1 MELRESELRQHLI
14 GDFYYDYRNDT
25 IVNHNFIPKSRKE
38 PINRV
43 VFHCTDAPHWSPERL
58 SAFFI
63 QERGFSI
70 CSYHYYVTA
79 DKIYHMVGDSVIT
92 PHASP
97 FNSTSVAFSID
108 YYPTRDE
115 KNNIP
120 LSKEIYQNTLNTATY
135 LCIKHKVEPKKAIP
149 SYQGLVGHREL
160 PFTGFAK
167 DKQDNIIL
175 RKTCPGL
182 AIDLNAFRY
191 NVARKIQ
198 NELNANGSK
207 LAIDGIFGPVT
218 RKVFNDLVIT

>member
-1 MELRESELRQHLI
+1 MELLESDLRNHLI
-14 GDFYYDYRNDT
+14 GDFYSDYRDKT
-25 IVNHNFIPKSRKE
+25 IVNHNAIPQTRKK

-79 DKIYHMVGDSVIT
+79 EKIYHMVGDLVIT
-92 PHASP
+92 PHAAP
-97 FNSTSVAFSID
+97 FNSTSIAFSID
-108 YYPTRDE
+108 YFPTRDE
-115 KNNIP
+115 KNHIP
-120 LSKEIYQNTLNTATY
+120 LSKEIYENALNIATY

-149 SYQGLVGHREL
+149 SYGGLVGHREL
-160 PFTGFAK
+160 PGTGFFR
-167 DKQDNIIL
+167 DNQDNVVL

-198 NELNANGSK
+198 NELNASGAQ
-207 LAIDGIFGPVT
+207 LAIDGIFGPKT
-218 RKVFNDLVIT
+218 RKVFNDLVIV